1 MNQDEINEA
10 VKNCVRVALDQPNAM
25 AALLGCTD
33 ELRARG
39 WPTAE
44 IQIVR
49 ATTIRILAEI
59 HDMHVDEQDSP

>member
-1 MNQDEINEA
+1 MTQDEINEA
-10 VKNCVRVALDQPNAM
+10 VKLCVRAALDQPNPT
-25 AALLGCTD
+25 AAILGCVD
-33 ELRARG
+33 ELKARG

-59 HDMHVDEQDSP
+59 HGKHFDEPEPA

>member
-1 MNQDEINEA
+1 MTQEEINEA

-33 ELRARG
+33 ELKARG
-39 WPTAE
+39 WPMAE

-59 HDMHVDEQDSP
+59 HGMNVVE